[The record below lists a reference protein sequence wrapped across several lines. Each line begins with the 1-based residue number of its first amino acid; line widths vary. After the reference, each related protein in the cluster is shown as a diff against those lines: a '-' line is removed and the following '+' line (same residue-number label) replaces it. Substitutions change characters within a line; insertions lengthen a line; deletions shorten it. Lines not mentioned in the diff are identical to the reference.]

1 MSITSRR
8 HRVLTFCVAAATCLS
23 ASHVAAQ
30 APLAGVAEALGRTGA
45 DQPGGVVR
53 FGFPRS
59 DLTVVVDG
67 LTLKPALALGSWV
80 AFRDMGDGAEVMGDL
95 VLTHSEVNPV
105 LSRLLE
111 NGLTIT
117 ALHNHLLRSSP
128 ATMYM
133 HIHGHG
139 DAAALAAAI
148 RGALQASATPL
159 APPAPPQAQ
168 PALALDTA
176 ALDRALGAKGQA
188 NGGVY
193 QFSIRRADQ
202 VTENGQPVPPS
213 LGLAIAIN
221 VQPTTGGRAVATG
234 DFVLLG
240 SEVAPVLRALRD
252 HGIEVTALHNHMI
265 DEQPRLFFM
274 HFWGNDDAAR
284 LAAGLAAAL
293 AHVNVAR

>member
-1 MSITSRR
+1 MACGHSYP
-8 HRVLTFCVAAATCLS
+8 
-23 ASHVAAQ
+23 
-30 APLAGVAEALGRTGA
+30 APG
-45 DQPGGVVR
+45 
-53 FGFPRS
+53 
-59 DLTVVVDG
+59 
-67 LTLKPALALGSWV
+67 
-80 AFRDMGDGAEVMGDL
+80 
-95 VLTHSEVNPV
+95 
-105 LSRLLE
+105 
-111 NGLTIT
+111 
-117 ALHNHLLRSSP
+117 
-128 ATMYM
+128 
-133 HIHGHG
+133 
-139 DAAALAAAI
+139 
-148 RGALQASATPL
+148 
-159 APPAPPQAQ
+159 PPQAQ